1 MTLQTKKVRPNMKHT
16 LVILLLILLAAGN
29 LSALHFAR
37 WSTSMGSFTA
47 ELYDQWVPITANNFI
62 SLANSGFYNDL
73 IFHRVVAGFVIQDGC
88 PQGTGYGGPGYTI
101 PDEFHPNLHHD
112 QAGILAM
119 AHSSAPNSAG
129 SQYYLTLV
137 PTPNLDGNY
146 AIFGKVIQGL
156 DTVLAIGQVPVDAND
171 RPLTPVSIDTLR
183 ILDLAIMNVTPSD
196 STTVTVSVNE
206 PQMFVV
212 ETVSS
217 LTTQFD
223 WYVDGAP
230 AGGMDFIL
238 ETTFTT
244 PGTHSV
250 ACVISNADWTH
261 TIGWEVWAE
270 GLTAEDEVPPM
281 IQGLDIS
288 PHPLREGATLKLAD
302 GSSGHYQI
310 GVYDLKGR
318 LLFEVPEP
326 LKQGS
331 EWFWDG
337 RDAQGKRLPAG
348 VYVIRASSAEKS
360 FSRRC
365 VLF

>member
-1 MTLQTKKVRPNMKHT
+1 M
-16 LVILLLILLAAGN
+16 ILLVFLTAGN
-29 LSALHFAR
+29 LAGLHFAR
-37 WSTSMGSFTA
+37 WSTSMGPFTA

-101 PDEFHPNLHHD
+101 PDEFHPDLHHD

-137 PTPNLDGNY
+137 PTPHLDGNY

-171 RPLTPVSIDTLR
+171 RPLTPVTIDTLR

-196 STTVTVSVNE
+196 STTVTAEVNE
-206 PQMFVV
+206 SLMFIV
-212 ETVSS
+212 EAVSS
-217 LTTQFD
+217 LPTQFD
-223 WYVDGAP
+223 WFVDGTEA
-230 AGGMDFIL
+230 AGLDFIF
-238 ETTFTT
+238 ETTFST
-244 PGTHSV
+244 PGQHSV
-250 ACVISNADWTH
+250 SCLISNADWFHEIAWDILVQGT
-261 TIGWEVWAE
+261 EVE
-270 GLTAEDEVPPM
+270 EVVPPA
-281 IQGLDIS
+281 IQGVEIS
-288 PHPLREGATLKLAD
+288 PHPLRVGSTLKLSAATAEAF
-302 GSSGHYQI
+302 QI
-310 GVYDLKGR
+310 RIYDLKGR
-318 LLFEVPEP
+318 LLIQAPAP

-331 EWFWDG
+331 DWYWDG
-337 RDAQGKRLPAG
+337 CDAQGKRLPAG
-348 VYVIRASSAEKS
+348 IYVIQARSSGKS

>member
-1 MTLQTKKVRPNMKHT
+1 MRHS
-16 LVILLLILLAAGN
+16 LVVLLIVILAAGN
-29 LSALHFAR
+29 LCALHFAR
-37 WSTSMGSFTA
+37 WSTSMGTFTA

-119 AHSSAPNSAG
+119 ARTSAPNSAG
-129 SQYYLTLV
+129 SQYYITLV

-156 DTVLAIGQVPVDAND
+156 DTVLDIGQVQVDVNYH
-171 RPLTPVSIDTLR
+171 PYTPVTIDTLR

-196 STTVTVSVNE
+196 STTVTIGVNE
-206 PQMFVV
+206 PLMFIV
-212 ETVSS
+212 EAISN
-217 LTTQFD
+217 LPTQFD
-223 WYVDGAP
+223 WFVDGVEAT
-230 AGGMDFIL
+230 GLDFIF
-238 ETTFTT
+238 ETTFAT

-250 ACVISNADWTH
+250 SCLISNADWSH
-261 TIGWEVWAE
+261 EIVWDILVQGTEAGE
-270 GLTAEDEVPPM
+270 LIAQARPGLE
-281 IQGLDIS
+281 IS
-288 PHPLREGATLKLAD
+288 PHPLREGATLKLA
-302 GSSGHYQI
+302 SGTAGLYQV

-318 LLFEVPEP
+318 SLVEVPEP

-331 EWFWDG
+331 EWYWDG
-337 RDAQGKRLPAG
+337 RDDQGKRLPPG
-348 VYVIRASSAEKS
+348 VYLIRAISEGRT